1 VPSASKTPYRM
12 NSDRP
17 HLEGLDEAPADQVW
31 TPSLDQW
38 MAEREPRMKEW
49 RETFGIK

>member
-1 VPSASKTPYRM
+1 MVQALSAAII
-12 NSDRP
+12 NSRQ
-17 HLEGLDEAPADQVW
+17 E
-31 TPSLDQW
+31 W